1 MTFKLFE
8 KRLLIILLAAALIL
22 SSLSLFAFA
31 DDTSGEPETTA
42 TPETSPEPETTTD
55 PESTGTP
62 ETSTPEETTGE
73 PERQAL
79 SFTVDYGT
87 GRHEYYEG
95 ESFSAEGYT
104 ITVLYSDFSHEPADP
119 ATISF
124 SPAGPLTPDV
134 TGVTFSCTLVSGTS
148 VTKGITVTPATG
160 IEVQGSCKD
169 VYRAGAEA
177 FDPTGLELYVK
188 FADNTLSADKIPLN
202 VATFT
207 PGIDAPIPS
216 GTENVTVSYL
226 FNGKEISSQIPVT
239 VKSPV
244 SITVVS
250 GPAKLWEGFP
260 LSLTTADFTV
270 TAGFEGEEGEIPV
283 TNFTIEDLGAPITHD
298 AEGKMKIGI
307 TLENLAAE
315 FETDVEPLNLTK
327 LRVNGPKTDYYIG
340 DVPSLDGVSVVAEWT
355 DGRCEDVTAYLSTD
369 IPAVYMPG
377 EVMHAAFGLQNVPL
391 DEVAVFHTAT
401 LTLLRQPDKTD
412 YNEGEIFDKTGL
424 IAVVT
429 YDDGT
434 HQQNLTA
441 EEITVANTS
450 PLASSD
456 SYVKISWNGIE
467 AEIGIRVFTSRK
479 IKSISIKT
487 NPDKIRYIEGEK
499 LDLTGIV
506 IRIEYDDGESEDL
519 TDLDKVTTD
528 PDLDTPLAANGRP
541 ITLRYSL
548 SPTLYYE
555 TVIRDITVS
564 KSNIT
569 AIAVTTQPS
578 KTQYSEG
585 DEFMPTGIVVSAIYD
600 NGKMAELPATAYEFS
615 GNELVENRFILR
627 EGGTRYKQVSII
639 VKYLNTSCVLT
650 VDVLPKSVRSLTAA
664 EAPARTEYRSGDF
677 FDPTGLV
684 IRAEFADGTSFDLPE
699 DYYIIDP
706 VRPLADG
713 DRTVT
718 VSFRDA
724 LLSIPVTVLPSQ
736 TETTTD
742 ETTAEDPGT
751 SDAGEETVTA
761 PEDTSTGTAAP
772 SPVTT
777 TPETSAQSGSSGGCR
792 KINTVML
799 LWIIIIIIIAAAL
812 IGLIVY
818 YRRNFT

>member
-1 MTFKLFE
+1 MRFTLFE
-8 KRLLIILLAAALIL
+8 KRLLIIFTAAVLIL
-22 SSLSLFAFA
+22 SSLTLFALA
-31 DDTSGEPETTA
+31 DDTSGEPETSV
-42 TPETSPEPETTTD
+42 E
-55 PESTGTP
+55 P
-62 ETSTPEETTGE
+62 ETSTEPESSGTDETTGG

-87 GRHEYYEG
+87 GRRDYYEG
-95 ESFSAEGYT
+95 EAFSSDGYT
-104 ITVLYSDFSHEPADP
+104 VTVFYSDFTQEPADP
-119 ATISF
+119 STVSF
-124 SPAGPLTPDV
+124 SPAGPLTADV
-134 TGVTFSCTLVSGTS
+134 TGITFTCTLLPETTVRKN
-148 VTKGITVTPATG
+148 VTVIPASG
-160 IEVQGSCKD
+160 IEVQGSCKN

-188 FADNTLSADKIPLN
+188 FADNSLSADKIPLN
-202 VATFT
+202 VAAFT
-207 PGIDAPIPS
+207 PCTDAPIPS

-226 FNGKEISSQIPVT
+226 FNGREISAQIPVT
-239 VKSPV
+239 VKNPV

-260 LSLTTADFTV
+260 LTLTAADFTV
-270 TAGFEGEEGEIPV
+270 TAGFEGEEGEVPV
-283 TNFTIEDLGAPITHD
+283 TNFTVEDVGSPVAPD

-315 FETDVEPLNLTK
+315 FETDVVPLDLTK
-327 LRVNGPKTDYYIG
+327 LRVTGTKRDYYIG
-340 DVPSLDGVSVVAEWT
+340 DVPTLEGVSVVAEWT

-391 DEVAVFHTAT
+391 DQVAVFHTAT
-401 LTLLRQPDKTD
+401 LTLLKQPEKTD
-412 YNEGEIFDKTGL
+412 YNEGETFDKTGL

-441 EEITVANTS
+441 DEVTVLGTS

-467 AEIGIRVFTSRK
+467 AEVGIRVFTARK

-506 IRIEYDDGESEDL
+506 IRIEYDDGQSEDL
-519 TDLDKVTTD
+519 TDLEKVTTD
-528 PDLDTPLAANGRP
+528 PDADTPLAANGRP
-541 ITLRYSL
+541 VTLRYSL

-569 AIAVTTQPS
+569 AIAVTAQPT
-578 KTQYSEG
+578 KTQYNEG

-600 NGKMAELPATAYEFS
+600 NGKMTELPATAYEFS
-615 GNELVENRFILR
+615 GSELVENRFILR
-627 EGGTRYKQVSII
+627 EGGTKYKHVSII
-639 VKYLNTSCVLT
+639 IKYLNTSCVLT

-664 EAPARTEYRSGDF
+664 VAPTRTEYRSGEF
-677 FDPTGLV
+677 FDPAGLV

-699 DYYIIDP
+699 DFYIIDP

-718 VSFRDA
+718 VSFREA
-724 LLSIPVTVLPSQ
+724 LLSIPVTVLPAQ
-736 TETTTD
+736 TETSAE
-742 ETTAEDPGT
+742 ETTADNPGTEDPG
-751 SDAGEETVTA
+751 DVTGTE
-761 PEDTSTGTAAP
+761 PEDTAGRTLPPA
-772 SPVTT
+772 PVTT
-777 TPETSAQSGSSGGCR
+777 SPETSSQSGSSGGCQ